1 MGIQIRY
8 GRLIWPMI
16 LRSQLTFVDI
26 MNHLETSNYWP
37 NLSQHSYATLIF
49 LKNRFLKVRG

>member
-26 MNHLETSNYWP
+26 LNRLETSNYWP
-37 NLSQHSYATLIF
+37 NISQQSYATSI
-49 LKNRFLKVRG
+49 FLKVRFQVRE